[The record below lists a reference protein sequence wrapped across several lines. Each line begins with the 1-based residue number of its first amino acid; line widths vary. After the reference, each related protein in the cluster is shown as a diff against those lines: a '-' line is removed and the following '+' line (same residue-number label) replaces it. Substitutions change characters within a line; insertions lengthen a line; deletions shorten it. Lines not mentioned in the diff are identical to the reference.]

1 MNKCTKIYAI
11 CCFIAAF
18 LSLIIGTIA
27 SLGFG
32 IEPDAVLASVVT
44 SLSFAIMMSIAV
56 NKAYKIGKSDGQI
69 Q

>member
-11 CCFIAAF
+11 CCFVAVF
-18 LSLIIGTIA
+18 LSLIIGATA

-44 SLSFAIMMSIAV
+44 SLSFAITMSVAV
-56 NKAYKIGKSDGQI
+56 NIAYKTGKSDGQI